1 MIFNE
6 RQVFEMSESD
16 KLKKFEKAVYKE
28 ADLKANK
35 ILENMEEYK
44 NQELSKTKDDELE
57 RHFVNM
63 QNQISNIKQQCI
75 RKVSIEELNAKR
87 DVLLKRDEI
96 ISRIFSAVEQRLKD
110 FTKSDEYKSYLF
122 ESIESQLRHLKADDC
137 EILLRKSDMTFA
149 DEIKNKFK
157 ISASQDNSI
166 EIGGFILKD
175 LTHGLAYNN
184 TLDDKLYSQKNSF
197 NEISRLSVAE

>member
-1 MIFNE
+1 
-6 RQVFEMSESD
+6 MSESD